1 MDAQTA
7 LKDQKALLRKA
18 ALQARGE
25 LSQTHRA
32 QAAEALIG
40 HFERALSTHG
50 DCDDAAEVDLLR
62 RAFAADNCVISGFW
76 PIRSEIDPIP
86 LMKKLEARGTNL
98 CLPAVLDASRIEFRS
113 LQFTD
118 KLVEA
123 GFGTYGPVADAKV
136 VDPDILLVPLA
147 AFDSRGH
154 RIGYG
159 AGYYDRAIAQLY
171 AKGRR
176 PVLIGVAYDVQQ
188 VDQVPDEAHDIALNY
203 ILTESGLRRVTET

>member
-1 MDAQTA
+1 MDVQAA

-18 ALQARGE
+18 ALKARGE
-25 LSQTHRA
+25 LSQAYRA

-40 HFERALSTHG
+40 YIERALSSQNDNNG
-50 DCDDAAEVDLLR
+50 AADVDLLR
-62 RAFAADNCVISGFW
+62 KAFAAENCVVSGFW

-86 LMKKLEARGTNL
+86 LMKMLETRGTNL

-113 LQFTD
+113 LKFSD
-118 KLVEA
+118 DLVEA
-123 GFGTYGPVADAKV
+123 GFGTYGPAADAEV

-203 ILTESGLRRVTET
+203 ILTESGLCRVSET